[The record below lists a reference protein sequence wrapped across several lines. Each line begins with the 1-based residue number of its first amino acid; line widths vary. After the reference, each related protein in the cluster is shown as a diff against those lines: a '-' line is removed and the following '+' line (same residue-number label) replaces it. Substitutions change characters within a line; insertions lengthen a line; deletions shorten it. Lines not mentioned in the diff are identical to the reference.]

1 MTGGDADVIVVGAGG
16 SGAPLAARLATRG
29 ARVLLLEAGPA
40 PAPLS
45 SRDAS
50 RLAAA
55 LPGHPLALAY
65 PGRLVDGRDHTV
77 VRGRV
82 AGGST
87 AINGGYFRRP
97 RAHDLEAWAAAAADA
112 RWSAARTRPLW
123 ADIEADRE
131 FGANP
136 GHGATGAMPITRGSL
151 EHLVSSAL
159 LRAGTGL
166 GLTRVPDQNASPD
179 PTPGIGALPT
189 NTRDGERWSTARA
202 WLEPAPALLTVRGD
216 CTVMRVVVD
225 ARGRA
230 TGVDALID
238 GRVETLHA
246 DRIVLSAGALATPQL
261 LVRSGIG
268 PARMLRAAEIPIVHD
283 APVGARLHDHPQ
295 LDLRMTVP
303 AAVLDHPVETPLGVV
318 AHGTSGVADGPSVP
332 RVPGDIEVLSV
343 LRPLGRMLG
352 TDEGDGRLSLLVSA
366 LRTDTP
372 GRLRLDVDGP
382 PRLEF
387 RYLSSARDRARL
399 RAAVRLA
406 AALLASEP
414 LRQLGAVPEH
424 PSLTALDDDDLDSW
438 MRAHLS
444 TALHSCGTT
453 PMGTDPATSVVDGRG
468 AVHGVAGLHVADLG
482 ILPTTPTSGP
492 AASAVLI
499 GHVIADA
506 L

>member
-1 MTGGDADVIVVGAGG
+1 
-16 SGAPLAARLATRG
+16 
-29 ARVLLLEAGPA
+29 
-40 PAPLS
+40 
-45 SRDAS
+45 
-50 RLAAA
+50 
-55 LPGHPLALAY
+55 
-65 PGRLVDGRDHTV
+65 
-77 VRGRV
+77 
-82 AGGST
+82 
-87 AINGGYFRRP
+87 
-97 RAHDLEAWAAAAADA
+97 
-112 RWSAARTRPLW
+112 
-123 ADIEADRE
+123 
-131 FGANP
+131 
-136 GHGATGAMPITRGSL
+136 
-151 EHLVSSAL
+151 
-159 LRAGTGL
+159 
-166 GLTRVPDQNASPD
+166 
-179 PTPGIGALPT
+179 
-189 NTRDGERWSTARA
+189 
-202 WLEPAPALLTVRGD
+202 
-216 CTVMRVVVD
+216 
-225 ARGRA
+225 
-230 TGVDALID
+230 
-238 GRVETLHA
+238 
-246 DRIVLSAGALATPQL
+246 
-261 LVRSGIG
+261 
-268 PARMLRAAEIPIVHD
+268 
-283 APVGARLHDHPQ
+283 
-295 LDLRMTVP
+295 
-303 AAVLDHPVETPLGVV
+303 
-318 AHGTSGVADGPSVP
+318 
-332 RVPGDIEVLSV
+332 VPGDIEVLSV

-453 PMGTDPATSVVDGRG
+453 PMGTDPSTSVVDGRG